1 MQQILTIISIGIP
14 DGIDVEDICGLGQ
27 RKEGWLLL
35 KVRAKDVA
43 KRNLWMPLRIP
54 TLPCLDS
61 SHSKSII
68 TDSEA
73 ICGKP
78 RYTMGTGCSR
88 IFLVCL
94 WQNLEWRI
102 DVVNCLLLKSR

>member
-14 DGIDVEDICGLGQ
+14 DGIDVEDICGIGQ

-43 KRNLWMPLRIP
+43 KRNLWMPSEFP
-54 TLPCLDS
+54 LPCLDS
-61 SHSKSII
+61 SHSKKSII

-73 ICGKP
+73 ICRKP
-78 RYTMGTGCSR
+78 RYTMGTGCSSFPSLSLAESR
-88 IFLVCL
+88 MKNRCFKL
-94 WQNLEWRI
+94 
-102 DVVNCLLLKSR
+102 LLLKSR

>member
-14 DGIDVEDICGLGQ
+14 DGIDVEDICGTGQ

-54 TLPCLDS
+54 TLLCLDS

-68 TDSEA
+68 TGFRGHLWETQVHNGYWVFQDFPSLSLAE
-73 ICGKP
+73 
-78 RYTMGTGCSR
+78 SR
-88 IFLVCL
+88 MENRCCKLFA
-94 WQNLEWRI
+94 
-102 DVVNCLLLKSR
+102 LKK